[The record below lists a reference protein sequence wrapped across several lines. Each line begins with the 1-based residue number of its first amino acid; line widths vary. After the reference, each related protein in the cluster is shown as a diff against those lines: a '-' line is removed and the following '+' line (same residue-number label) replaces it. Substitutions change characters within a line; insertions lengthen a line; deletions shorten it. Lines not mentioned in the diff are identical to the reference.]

1 MTEEC
6 KWSYTKDGKH
16 REFTLPGPFANA
28 EGKKVCQDCLKYL
41 GLVNP
46 APKEASPVTSTDM
59 NSLKLLMNGTL
70 TEWETKFLNDIKAKP
85 EWTKNQRTTF
95 EKVRDKYFKQSAPA
109 QPQTTAVTYDV
120 PDDFNL
126 F

>member
-1 MTEEC
+1 MTDEC

-16 REFTLPGPFANA
+16 REFTLPGPFPNA

-46 APKEASPVTSTDM
+46 APKEASPVTGTDM
-59 NSLKLLMNGTL
+59 NNLKLLMNGTL
-70 TEWETKFLNDIKAKP
+70 TEWETKFLNDIKSKT

-95 EKVRDKYFKQSAPA
+95 EKVRDKYFKQSAPV
-109 QPQTTAVTYDV
+109 QPKTEAVTYDI

>member
-16 REFTLPGPFANA
+16 REFILPGPFANA

-59 NSLKLLMNGTL
+59 NNLKLLMNGTL
-70 TEWETKFLNDIKAKP
+70 TEWETKFLNDIKSKT
-85 EWTKNQRTTF
+85 EWTKNQRATF

-109 QPQTTAVTYDV
+109 QPQTTAVTYDI

>member
-16 REFTLPGPFANA
+16 REFILPGPFLNA

-46 APKEASPVTSTDM
+46 APKETSPVTGTDM

-70 TEWETKFLNDIKAKP
+70 TEWETKFLNDIKSKP
-85 EWTKNQRTTF
+85 EWTKNQRATF
-95 EKVRDKYFKQSAPA
+95 EKVRDKYFKQSAPT
-109 QPQTTAVTYDV
+109 QPQTEAVTYDV